1 MMKTV
6 VLSNDKIHTGTLL
19 LVNAHCPMKYENKKG
34 LLLANINFP
43 DIRLDRDAAN
53 ALQFVLEKISA
64 KDKILCRCGCTK
76 TDSYTWEPPSACRS
90 HSSPR

>member
-19 LVNAHCPMKYENKKG
+19 LVNARCPMKYENKKG
-34 LLLANINFP
+34 LLPANINFP

-64 KDKILCRCGCTK
+64 NFFVSKYYLSHKF
-76 TDSYTWEPPSACRS
+76 EPIPKV
-90 HSSPR
+90 

>member
-34 LLLANINFP
+34 LLPANI
-43 DIRLDRDAAN
+43 
-53 ALQFVLEKISA
+53 K
-64 KDKILCRCGCTK
+64 
-76 TDSYTWEPPSACRS
+76 
-90 HSSPR
+90 